1 LRLGPDAQ
9 VLWWGIWT
17 AAVLRCVFIAAG
29 STAIEHFSGVL
40 LLFGGLLLYSSYK
53 ILFLSKSDDDED
65 DDLSNNA
72 IVKLSR

>member
-1 LRLGPDAQ
+1 MTLGFWYVQ

-40 LLFGGLLLYSSYK
+40 LFFAGLLLYSSYK
-53 ILFLSKSDDDED
+53 ILRAGDDDD
-65 DDLSNNA
+65 SDDLSENVV
-72 IVKLSR
+72 IKYCR